1 MIQFL
6 LIALLSLLAQFLL
19 PWWSLALVAFL
30 VCLATQSKALSA
42 FGAGFF
48 GVALVWLIYALVVQ
62 LRTDGVLTGR
72 MSELL
77 VKANQPA
84 LLIGVTVLLG
94 GVVGGLAGLSGY
106 YVRQAVQNQGRI
118 HPAE

>member
-6 LIALLSLLAQFLL
+6 LIALLSLLAQFVL

-30 VCLATQSKALSA
+30 VCLITRPSALAA

-62 LRTDGVLTGR
+62 FRTDGIMTAR
-72 MSELL
+72 MSQLL
-77 VKANQPA
+77 FKADQPV
-84 LLIGVTVLLG
+84 LLIAVTVLIG
-94 GVVGGLAGLSGY
+94 GLVGGLAGLSGY